1 MKTNRALS
9 PSSLYPSTSF
19 LKPKPS
25 KRNAITAVVVFYQL
39 QLVSAH
45 CTVLERS
52 WLANRVELVQQNN
65 NNNKTVVLGNNNA
78 PVVMVAVGV
87 SLLNLSF
94 TIKSSIRA
102 DLQIYVCPELLSNT
116 IPCVLLA
123 TYSIV

>member
-1 MKTNRALS
+1 M
-9 PSSLYPSTSF
+9 
-19 LKPKPS
+19 
-25 KRNAITAVVVFYQL
+25 
-39 QLVSAH
+39 SAH
-45 CTVLERS
+45 STVLERS
-52 WLANRVELVQQNN
+52 WLANRVELVQQN

-123 TYSIV
+123 TEV

>member
-65 NNNKTVVLGNNNA
+65 NNRTVVLGNNNA

-102 DLQIYVCPELLSNT
+102 DLQIYVCPELLFNT
-116 IPCVLLA
+116 MLCVLVA
-123 TYSIV
+123 TEV

>member
-65 NNNKTVVLGNNNA
+65 NNKTVVLGNNNA
-78 PVVMVAVGV
+78 PVVMVMAAVGV

-123 TYSIV
+123 TEV